1 MVNILLGGT
10 FVTIDEPTT
19 LMHHCHQKS
28 MFTLE
33 FTLSI
38 VPAWGFGRCMMTCI
52 HHYQWNVSNIRLLS
66 LYSKP
71 TRLVSLGFGVW
82 ELAYF
87 KALCVMLTCR

>member
-1 MVNILLGGT
+1 MIINQSIIPLEGVAK
-10 FVTIDEPTT
+10 TIRNVYF
-19 LMHHCHQKS
+19 K

-33 FTLSI
+33 FTLRI
-38 VPAWGFGRCMMTCI
+38 VPTMGFGRCMMTCI
-52 HHYQWNVSNIRLLS
+52 HHYQWNILNIRLLS

-82 ELAYF
+82 ELAYI